1 MESVYMKRELTL
13 REKSMFDN
21 GLFGLI
27 WIGMGIVQL
36 FKPNKTLLIL
46 ASAILLVGT
55 TSIFIP
61 YLIKSEPDDEMSEYN
76 KIKARSTAYRIL
88 SLGISVLTL
97 VAIVKIEWIVNL
109 RIILPFVLGGVNVFE
124 FIFFIFYEKAGA

>member
-1 MESVYMKRELTL
+1 MKRELTL
-13 REKSMFDN
+13 REKSIFDN

-36 FKPNKTLLIL
+36 FTPNKTLLIL
-46 ASAILLVGT
+46 ASAILLVGAA
-55 TSIFIP
+55 SIFIP

-88 SLGISVLTL
+88 SLGISILTL
-97 VAIVKIEWIVNL
+97 VAIVKSEWLVNL
-109 RIILPFVLGGVNVFE
+109 RIILPFVLGGVNIFE

>member
-1 MESVYMKRELTL
+1 MKRELTL